1 MLKGCSSANQK
12 VCVAKTWSVW
22 QLYNIFLQLTLM
34 LYNASFLC
42 QFCSYPLRYCLLQIS
57 PPLEIFCCKNN
68 NHFQGV
74 LRLSS
79 WEQAPSTCFFFIYIV
94 LIILI
99 ILLQFEILPLL
110 FVCDNNLSNHKCL
123 TFKLLKLESI
133 RNLCDIQQPWMACL
147 RLSLWGV
154 VITFGVPR
162 PTPPFNFF
170 FTASIFIVEESGYR
184 LE

>member
-1 MLKGCSSANQK
+1 MQ
-12 VCVAKTWSVW
+12 V
-22 QLYNIFLQLTLM
+22 
-34 LYNASFLC
+34 SFVNFALI
-42 QFCSYPLRYCLLQIS
+42 LLDIV
-57 PPLEIFCCKNN
+57 CCKYLHPLKYFAANTTTI
-68 NHFQGV
+68 FKV
-74 LRLSS
+74 S
-79 WEQAPSTCFFFIYIV
+79 WDSQVESKHHPHVFFLYF
-94 LIILI
+94 LLI

-170 FTASIFIVEESGYR
+170 HRIDIYCWGKW
-184 LE
+184 LQIGIKLHK